1 MTKGYGLARR
11 AADQEL
17 LDLGKGVSFSVT
29 VQKGRLV
36 ASSGYVQTRLA
47 SVGLR
52 DGDLIVRIAS
62 FLDINQARA
71 AAERLAEERR

>member
-17 LDLGKGVSFSVT
+17 LDLGKGVSFSVA

-36 ASSGYVQTRLA
+36 GSSGFVQTRLA
-47 SVGLR
+47 SVVLR
-52 DGDLIVRIAS
+52 DGDLIVRIVS
-62 FLDINQARA
+62 FLDINQPRA
-71 AAERLAEERR
+71 AAERLAEERG

>member
-1 MTKGYGLARR
+1 MTKGYGLATK
-11 AADQEL
+11 AAAQEL

-47 SVGLR
+47 SVVLR
-52 DGDLIVRIAS
+52 DGDLIVRIVS
-62 FLDINQARA
+62 FLDINQPRA
-71 AAERLAEERR
+71 AAERLAEERG